1 MPKRLNDQADVRT
14 AVAASS
20 TGGALVGIAIDTSTY
35 SRARFIFTFGGDVAT
50 TATVSGNIGIW
61 KCATSDGTYTSIP
74 TAILS
79 QVSSGVVSGASL
91 EMVIDLPTQ
100 SAYEWLKVS
109 GNISS
114 TAMCHSAV
122 VELYDCVDRPPT
134 SSLQELV
141 TI

>member
-1 MPKRLNDQADVRT
+1 MAKRINDFADVRT

-20 TGGALVGIAIDTSTY
+20 TGGALVGIAIDTSGY

-74 TAILS
+74 TAVLS
-79 QVSSGVVSGASL
+79 QVSSGLVSSLSL

-100 SAYEWLKVS
+100 SAYEWLKAS
-109 GNISS
+109 GSISS
-114 TAMCHSAV
+114 TAMCHAAV
-122 VELYDCVDRPPT
+122 VELYDPVDRKP
-134 SSLQELV
+134 SSSAQQLV